1 MAETFIVCFL
11 VSLGVLT
18 WIAGASLYSPQ
29 AMSAVVHWCD
39 QRRQLRKGPRPV
51 GAPIEQLA
59 ADLRRLLRE
68 HDRLTWSKAEW
79 QRAHHLRACE
89 LALHDRAEEAAT
101 ALGLPAYEGTAGG
114 WSTADLGR
122 RLRQLAEAGLVL
134 PENAGLGGDRL

>member
-1 MAETFIVCFL
+1 MAETLIVSFL
-11 VSLGVLT
+11 VMVGVLL
-18 WIAGASLYSPQ
+18 WIAGSTLYCPQ
-29 AMSAVVHWCD
+29 LLSVIVHWWYE
-39 QRRQLRKGPRPV
+39 RRELRNGPRPI

-68 HDRLTWSKAEW
+68 HDRLTRSKAEW
-79 QRAHHLRACE
+79 QRAHHLKACE

-101 ALGLPAYEGTAGG
+101 ALGLPAYCGTAAG